1 MGWDLSSHGLVI
13 NLDKR
18 ISTEI
23 YSSIKGF
30 TDELLQFVHT
40 KKQWGAK
47 ANRGPINAKD
57 AYFAV
62 HPGDPLILQAIID
75 ALGVKKS
82 QCQVRIHVMHS
93 YTHTHIYIYT
103 YS

>member
-1 MGWDLSSHGLVI
+1 MGWALSSHGLII

-30 TDELLQFVHT
+30 TDEPL
-40 KKQWGAK
+40 QWGAK

-93 YTHTHIYIYT
+93 YTDTHIYIYT